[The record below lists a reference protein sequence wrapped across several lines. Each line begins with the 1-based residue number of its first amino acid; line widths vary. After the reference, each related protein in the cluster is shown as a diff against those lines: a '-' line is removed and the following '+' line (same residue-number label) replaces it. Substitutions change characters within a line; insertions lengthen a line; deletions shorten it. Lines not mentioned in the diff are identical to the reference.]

1 MIATLMIN
9 PKNQNIFINVNTL
22 VPENPLHKS
31 VSQQAHLNPLRIF
44 DPHGQSSQALKQMDK
59 LSSSA
64 QIDISK
70 NIFHLMDTQ
79 KEKTHALEDP
89 ITKLKNI

>member
-31 VSQQAHLNPLRIF
+31 VSQQAHLNPLRIL
-44 DPHGQSSQALKQMDK
+44 DPHG
-59 LSSSA
+59 
-64 QIDISK
+64 
-70 NIFHLMDTQ
+70 
-79 KEKTHALEDP
+79 
-89 ITKLKNI
+89 